1 MKPDHIERNHALAA
15 EYVVGTL
22 QGKAR
27 LRFERW
33 MMDSSKLRRQ
43 VWFWERRLQPFNE
56 SFAAVP
62 PPKDVWQTVEKRLF
76 PDAVEQP
83 ETMWDPVSM
92 WDKVRLWR
100 WTTAMATAALM
111 VMLVWAPT
119 APEQTAYLGVV
130 QNQQAEPVWLVN
142 TSAREHQLTLK
153 ALPAVS
159 NVGLDQD
166 YELWLLPSSGAP
178 VSLAIMPTGGAELR
192 IQLSND
198 QVRELIESRSLAI
211 SLEPKGG
218 SPTGQPTGPVVYQT
232 RLIEL

>member
-1 MKPDHIERNHALAA
+1 MTPDHIERNHALAA

-22 QGKAR
+22 KGRAR

-43 VWFWERRLQPFNE
+43 VWFWERRLQPLNE
-56 SFAAVP
+56 SFSPVQ
-62 PPKDVWQTVEKRLF
+62 PPKKVWETVEKRLF
-76 PDAVEQP
+76 PDASKQP
-83 ETMWDPVSM
+83 ITMWERV
-92 WDKVRLWR
+92 WLWR

-111 VMLVWAPT
+111 VMLVWVPAPSK
-119 APEQTAYLGVV
+119 QTAFLGVV

-142 TSAREHQLTLK
+142 TSAREQELTLK

-192 IQLSND
+192 IHLSND
-198 QVRELIESRSLAI
+198 QVHALIESRSLAI

-232 RLIEL
+232 QLVEL